1 MSGCGKVETK
11 ARLKEELAKSNL
23 LLKFWLTLA
32 SKAEI
37 EMIPKT
43 LEGSSPE
50 KQKQVACQAPP
61 ESRIDSPI
69 TQALLSKQPGLLTQR
84 SAGTTDSY
92 RTGENKERKPLAF
105 RGESVPA
112 SVLVNYVIVFNEAF
126 SV

>member
-61 ESRIDSPI
+61 ESRIDSTI
-69 TQALLSKQPGLLTQR
+69 TQALLSKQR

-92 RTGENKERKPLAF
+92 RTGENKEWKLP
-105 RGESVPA
+105 RGVCPREC
-112 SVLVNYVIVFNEAF
+112 LGELCHCF
-126 SV
+126 

>member
-11 ARLKEELAKSNL
+11 ARLKELAKSNL

-50 KQKQVACQAPP
+50 KQKQVTC
-61 ESRIDSPI
+61 
-69 TQALLSKQPGLLTQR
+69 
-84 SAGTTDSY
+84 
-92 RTGENKERKPLAF
+92 
-105 RGESVPA
+105 
-112 SVLVNYVIVFNEAF
+112 
-126 SV
+126 